1 MNLGMIAVFLVIII
15 VIGSILTRKC
25 EPFLIGGSIAGAV
38 FLYRQNFLPQWVTIL
53 ENVMSSEA
61 YLILVCGLF
70 GSIIALLTAS
80 KGNYG
85 FSKLVSRLCNTERK
99 TLITTVILGIVIFID
114 DYLNVLSIG
123 TAMKGVYD
131 KRKIP
136 RETLAYL
143 IDSTGSPV
151 CVLIPFSSWAVYF
164 GSIFFS
170 QDSVQALGCSTWLEA
185 YVKAIPFCIY
195 PIVTL
200 IILFL
205 FSFGF
210 FPKLGK
216 MKEAYER
223 VEKTGMVY
231 GESSRKYNLNE
242 ESGED
247 GNIWD
252 FIVPMAVLVIVAV
265 ATGNLVVAQVV
276 TLLATLVFYLVK
288 KVLTFSEYWDCFLN
302 GFSDM
307 LPIVTLIISA
317 LTFQQIASEMKM
329 TEFFIAIT
337 RPVLSAHLFPMIAF
351 IIVSVLAFMI
361 ANAWGVCSLVAPVL
375 LSMGT
380 SAGASPV
387 LIMAAILSGCVFGN
401 HACFYSDTMVLS
413 SQGSGMDNFDHAMS
427 QLPYSLVA
435 VAVSVIGFLILG
447 FIF

>member
-1 MNLGMIAVFLVIII
+1 MSLGMIAVLIVTII
-15 VIGSILTRKC
+15 VIGSVITRKC

-38 FLYRQNFLPQWVTIL
+38 FLYRQSFLLQWITIL
-53 ENVMSSEA
+53 ENVMSNEA

-80 KGNYG
+80 RGNYG
-85 FSKLVSRLCNTERK
+85 FSRLVARFCNTERK
-99 TLITTVILGIVIFID
+99 TLITTVILGIIIFID

-170 QDSVQALGCSTWLEA
+170 QDSVKALGCSTWLEA
-185 YVKAIPFCIY
+185 YIKAIPFCIY

-200 IILFL
+200 IILML
-205 FSFGF
+205 FSLGL

-216 MKEAYER
+216 MKAAYER

-231 GESSRKYNLNE
+231 GDSSRKYNMKDE
-242 ESGED
+242 EQGD

-252 FIVPMAVLVIVAV
+252 FIVPMVILVVIAAV
-265 ATGNLVVAQVV
+265 TGNLVAAQII
-276 TLLATLVFYLVK
+276 TLFATLIFYLIK
-288 KVLTFSEYWDCFLN
+288 KVMTFEEYWECFLN
-302 GFSDM
+302 GFGDM
-307 LPIVTLIISA
+307 LPIITLIISA

-329 TEFFIAIT
+329 TEFFITVTKPI
-337 RPVLSAHLFPMIAF
+337 LSANLFPMISF
-351 IIVSVLAFMI
+351 IIVAVLAFMI

-375 LSMGT
+375 LSMGA
-380 SAGASPV
+380 SVGANPI

-427 QLPYSLVA
+427 QLPYSLIA
-435 VAVSVIGFLILG
+435 VAFSIAGFLILG

>member
-1 MNLGMIAVFLVIII
+1 
-15 VIGSILTRKC
+15 
-25 EPFLIGGSIAGAV
+25 
-38 FLYRQNFLPQWVTIL
+38 
-53 ENVMSSEA
+53 
-61 YLILVCGLF
+61 
-70 GSIIALLTAS
+70 
-80 KGNYG
+80 
-85 FSKLVSRLCNTERK
+85 
-99 TLITTVILGIVIFID
+99 
-114 DYLNVLSIG
+114 
-123 TAMKGVYD
+123 MKGVYD

-265 ATGNLVVAQVV
+265 ATGNLVVSAGRHP
-276 TLLATLVFYLVK
+276 
-288 KVLTFSEYWDCFLN
+288 SCNPCFL
-302 GFSDM
+302 
-307 LPIVTLIISA
+307 
-317 LTFQQIASEMKM
+317 
-329 TEFFIAIT
+329 
-337 RPVLSAHLFPMIAF
+337 
-351 IIVSVLAFMI
+351 
-361 ANAWGVCSLVAPVL
+361 
-375 LSMGT
+375 
-380 SAGASPV
+380 
-387 LIMAAILSGCVFGN
+387 SG
-401 HACFYSDTMVLS
+401 
-413 SQGSGMDNFDHAMS
+413 
-427 QLPYSLVA
+427 
-435 VAVSVIGFLILG
+435 
-447 FIF
+447 